1 MSRRHAVLLALL
13 AGAFVTGTMP
23 LSAPGRSIPE
33 RAGDDIRL
41 NQVGFYP
48 AAPKVAVA
56 LRAGTSGSLVTTADL
71 RDTVFAGTLFAPSR
85 PDYANRQVRIA
96 NFSGLG
102 RTGTFV
108 LHVPGTGSSHP
119 FDVRPQV
126 HARLARAAVKAFYF
140 QRASTDL
147 VPAHA
152 GVWRRAAGHPDTA
165 VLVHES
171 AASPGRPAGTRI
183 SAPRGWYDAGDYNKY
198 IVNSGITTGTLLSLY
213 EDFPDYALDLG
224 GDIPES
230 GNALPDLLD
239 EILWNLRWMLA
250 MQDPGDGGVYHKLT
264 NADFD
269 DLATLPAAADKV
281 RYVVQKSTPATLD
294 FAAVAA
300 HPARVLRAFERDLP
314 GLADSCLI
322 AARRAWSWAER
333 NPAVEY
339 DQPRLNSRYD
349 PDIVTGAYGD
359 HDFDDERLWAA
370 AELLAATGD
379 VGYYRAADWSPDAP
393 APVPSW
399 RDVRTLGYYRM
410 VRSAALLPAAARAAV
425 PRIRASLIAAADSLL
440 ADMAEQPYQVVF
452 GKRTDDLVWGSTAV
466 AANQG
471 ILLVQAYRLTDAYE
485 YLAAALANLDYLLG
499 RNATGYSFVTG
510 YGARTPLHPRHRP
523 SMADGVVA
531 PVPGF
536 LVGGPNINAPQQDRC
551 TTYPSA
557 VPDETYTDDT
567 CSYASNEVAI
577 NWNAAFAYLVAS
589 IEALQFHAGLSPTTP
604 R

>member
-1 MSRRHAVLLALL
+1 MSRGHVVLLALL
-13 AGAFVTGTMP
+13 TGAFVTGTMP
-23 LSAPGRSIPE
+23 PSTPGRSIPE
-33 RAGDDIRL
+33 RAAGDIRL

-48 AAPKVAVA
+48 AGPKVAVV
-56 LRAGTSGSLVTTADL
+56 LRAGTAGFLVTTPDL
-71 RDTVFAGTLFAPSR
+71 RDTVFAGALSSPSR

-119 FDVRPQV
+119 FEVRPQV

-140 QRASTDL
+140 QRGSTEL
-147 VPAHA
+147 VPAYA
-152 GVWRRAAGHPDTA
+152 GVWHRAAGHPDTA
-165 VLVHES
+165 VLVHAS
-171 AASPGRPAGTRI
+171 AASPGRPAGARI
-183 SAPRGWYDAGDYNKY
+183 SAPLGWYDAGDYNKY
-198 IVNSGITTGTLLSLY
+198 VVNSGITTSTLLSLY
-213 EDFPDYALDLG
+213 EDFPGYALG

-250 MQDPGDGGVYHKLT
+250 MQDPADGGVYHKLT

-269 DLATLPAAADKV
+269 DLATLPAAAGMV

-300 HPARVLRAFERDLP
+300 HAARVLRAFERDLP

-333 NPAVEY
+333 NPAVAY
-339 DQPRLNSRYD
+339 DQTRLNSHYD

-370 AELLAATGD
+370 AELLVATGD
-379 VGYYRAADWSPDAP
+379 IRYYRAVDWSIDAP

-399 RDVRTLGYYRM
+399 RDVRTLGSYRM

-425 PRIRASLIAAADSLL
+425 PRIRASLLAAADSLL
-440 ADMAEQPYQVVF
+440 ADTAEQPYQVVF
-452 GKRTDDLVWGSTAV
+452 GKRVDDIVWGSTAV

-471 ILLVQAYRLTDAYE
+471 ILLVQAYRLTDAHE
-485 YLAAALANLDYLLG
+485 YLAAALGNLDYLLG

-510 YGARTPLHPRHRP
+510 YGARTPMHPHHRP
-523 SMADGVVA
+523 SIADSVVA

-551 TTYPSA
+551 TTYPSV
-557 VPDETYTDDT
+557 VPDETYTDDA
-567 CSYASNEVAI
+567 CSYASNEIAI
-577 NWNAAFAYLVAS
+577 NWNAAFAYLVAA
-589 IEALQFHAGLSPTTP
+589 IEALQFQAGLSPITP